1 MREDGLPVSCDKGVL
16 VIDVDMLE
24 RPLRKEPWREVIG
37 AKANDEGT

>member
-1 MREDGLPVSCDKGVL
+1 MCEDGLPVSRDKGVL

-24 RPLRKEPWREVIG
+24 RPLCKESWREVIG